1 MNKAIRPIVKNEQNQ
16 YQAVIELPLELNELN
31 FFSVSSSLTFKSDLE
46 KSAISM
52 ELKRVE
58 RIDLGQLIRSLNQQ
72 ATPEGLELLPPNF
85 ITETIEESRASYLEA
100 VRDNL
105 PGNLYFF
112 NGYSLAVY
120 GSLDGF
126 SVREGNLVEMVF
138 TCRLTSLEQFEIAIE
153 EGIQR
158 QQDNQENNQEESL
171 FYSTPFPEENPKEVQ
186 QQGQPEEQQQ
196 KQKEEEEQKD
206 CINLELVKEINN
218 TLKEM
223 KKLIL

>member
-16 YQAVIELPLELNELN
+16 YQAVIELPLERNELN

-46 KSAISM
+46 QSAITM

-138 TCRLTSLEQFEIAIE
+138 TYRLTSLEQFEIAIE

-158 QQDNQENNQEESL
+158 QENNQQESL
-171 FYSTPFPEENPKEVQ
+171 FYSTPFPEDNLKENPEE
-186 QQGQPEEQQQ
+186 GQPEEQP
-196 KQKEEEEQKD
+196 EEEQKD
-206 CINLELVKEINN
+206 YINLELVKEINN

>member
-46 KSAISM
+46 QSAISM

-112 NGYSLAVY
+112 NDYSLAVY

-126 SVREGNLVEMVF
+126 SVREGNLVEMMF

-158 QQDNQENNQEESL
+158 QQDNQQESL
-171 FYSTPFPEENPKEVQ
+171 FYSTPFLEENSKENPKE
-186 QQGQPEEQQQ
+186 GQPEEQ
-196 KQKEEEEQKD
+196 KEEEQKD
-206 CINLELVKEINN
+206 YINLELVKEINN